1 MDINEAY
8 EVAFQF
14 ASQYNIDMHLDIVF
28 SDELNTYF
36 NWDYT
41 EEDDTLRIMFQV
53 DEGSALFEIRY
64 VQTPEYF
71 VSMNDVLRQHFLNTR
86 YSKYKINM
94 TL

>member
-14 ASQYNIDMHLDIVF
+14 SLQYKIDMHLDIVF

-36 NWDYT
+36 NWSYT
-41 EEDDTLRIMFQV
+41 EEDDTLCIEFQV
-53 DEGSALFEIRY
+53 DEGSALFEIKH

-71 VSMNDVLRQHFLNTR
+71 ITMNDVLRQHFLNTR
-86 YSKYKINM
+86 YNTYKFNM